1 MLAYT
6 IMDTGIS
13 NFTNINNYLPIL
25 NGAILTEVIVLLLC
39 LFKVIN
45 NTQLNE
51 WYKKFNITAVIADV
65 LILVIGIILARFFY
79 YKIFIQYSLLNFIIL
94 AVIIQTIHDILF
106 GIFIYYFP
114 KNKSDIMDLFKKYS
128 FGNNFKNVFVIL
140 ICDAVMIVSTIL
152 FASFLNN
159 YTLNTNII
167 LVIVL
172 LYLFPYLL
180 NSF

>member
-1 MLAYT
+1 
-6 IMDTGIS
+6 MDTGIS

-25 NGAILTEVIVLLLC
+25 NGAILTEIIGLLLC
-39 LFKVIN
+39 LFKIID
-45 NTQLNE
+45 NTHLNE
-51 WYKKFNITAVIADV
+51 WYRKFNITAVIADI

-79 YKIFIQYSLLNFIIL
+79 YKIFTRYSLLNFIIL

-114 KNKSDIMDLFKKYS
+114 KNKSQIIDLFKKYS
-128 FGNNFKNVFVIL
+128 FGNNFKNVFIIL
-140 ICDAVMIVSTIL
+140 PCDATMIVATIL
-152 FASFLNN
+152 FASLLNK

-167 LVIVL
+167 LMIFS